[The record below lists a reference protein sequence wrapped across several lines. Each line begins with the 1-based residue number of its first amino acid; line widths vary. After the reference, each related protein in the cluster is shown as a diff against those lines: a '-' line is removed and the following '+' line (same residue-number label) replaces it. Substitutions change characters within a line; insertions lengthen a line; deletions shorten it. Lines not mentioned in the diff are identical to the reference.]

1 MRNYTLLYGLI
12 FFVFYCSSGEHHHG
26 NEAEHHMHSKTV
38 DELSKVFD
46 DPERET
52 WQKPKEVI
60 SLIYKNSK
68 VKNPSDLRVADL
80 GAGSGYFT
88 MRFLDENS
96 KVIALD
102 INEKFLEVIKKKS
115 ETHPQKKNL
124 ELRKTEPNTVN
135 LKKKEVDV
143 IITVNVYHHIEN
155 RIEYL
160 KDLKNGLKDNGT
172 FYLIDF
178 KDGDLPVGP
187 PQKIKLQTKTI
198 EEELIKAGFK
208 VQIDSQLLP
217 YQNIFIS
224 SNK

>member
-1 MRNYTLLYGLI
+1 
-12 FFVFYCSSGEHHHG
+12 
-26 NEAEHHMHSKTV
+26 
-38 DELSKVFD
+38 
-46 DPERET
+46 
-52 WQKPKEVI
+52 
-60 SLIYKNSK
+60 
-68 VKNPSDLRVADL
+68 
-80 GAGSGYFT
+80 

-102 INEKFLEVIKKKS
+102 INKKFLEVIKKKS

>member
-102 INEKFLEVIKKKS
+102 INEKFLEVIKKN
-115 ETHPQKKNL
+115 QKL
-124 ELRKTEPNTVN
+124 I
-135 LKKKEVDV
+135 LKKRIWNYVRPNQIRLILKRKKWMLSSLSMF
-143 IITVNVYHHIEN
+143 IIISKIELN
-155 RIEYL
+155 
-160 KDLKNGLKDNGT
+160 T
-172 FYLIDF
+172 
-178 KDGDLPVGP
+178 
-187 PQKIKLQTKTI
+187 
-198 EEELIKAGFK
+198 
-208 VQIDSQLLP
+208 
-217 YQNIFIS
+217 
-224 SNK
+224 

>member
-88 MRFLDENS
+88 MRNF
-96 KVIALD
+96 
-102 INEKFLEVIKKKS
+102 
-115 ETHPQKKNL
+115 
-124 ELRKTEPNTVN
+124 
-135 LKKKEVDV
+135 
-143 IITVNVYHHIEN
+143 
-155 RIEYL
+155 
-160 KDLKNGLKDNGT
+160 
-172 FYLIDF
+172 
-178 KDGDLPVGP
+178 
-187 PQKIKLQTKTI
+187 
-198 EEELIKAGFK
+198 
-208 VQIDSQLLP
+208 
-217 YQNIFIS
+217 
-224 SNK
+224 